1 MRKAIAVLI
10 MLGVCSIYFLAM
22 KSQDVADV
30 VDTVAIQEE
39 LKADM
44 NERIERI
51 IEQIEA
57 EYPATPKLLIEVSNE
72 IMEVQYSEA
81 WEPDNELEKQTLLA
95 LRLLCSNRLLELN
108 TYNKQIENLRT
119 ELIKNHTEGVYLN
132 NSKIESINFLTPDD
146 AFVEVIY
153 DTTKGTQKREYTLVK
168 EEGLWK
174 IYSWKDLGPVSED
187 QVVEE

>member
-1 MRKAIAVLI
+1 MRKAIAILI

>member
-22 KSQDVADV
+22 KSQGVADV

-119 ELIKNHTEGVYLN
+119 ELIKNHRENVYLN
-132 NSKIESINFLTPDD
+132 KSTIESINFLTPDD
-146 AFVEVIY
+146 TFVEVVY

>member
-30 VDTVAIQEE
+30 VDTVAIQEK

>member
-22 KSQDVADV
+22 KSQGVADV

-119 ELIKNHTEGVYLN
+119 ELIKNHRENVYLN
-132 NSKIESINFLTPDD
+132 KSTIESINFLTPDD
-146 AFVEVIY
+146 AFVEVVY

>member
-30 VDTVAIQEE
+30 VDTVAIEEE

-81 WEPDNELEKQTLLA
+81 WEQDNELEKQTLLA

-119 ELIKNHTEGVYLN
+119 ELVKNHRENVYLN
-132 NSKIESINFLTPDD
+132 KSTIKSINFLTPDD
-146 AFVEVIY
+146 AFVEVVY
-153 DTTKGTQKREYTLVK
+153 DTTKGSQKREYTLVK

>member
-22 KSQDVADV
+22 KSQGVADV

>member
-22 KSQDVADV
+22 ESQDVADV